1 MSWALEE
8 IVEEAC
14 WGSGRR
20 KMSPVSPVSPG
31 SPVRKVSP
39 RSTVKS
45 LQAEARRRFSVGDP
59 CFQFPS
65 QPYVESPAT
74 LYIQPEDRLNYILEE
89 EETEDEEEE
98 EEERRGEEQER
109 ITFTIEEEDEEEEEE
124 ERRGE
129 EQE

>member
-1 MSWALEE
+1 MGYEE
-8 IVEEAC
+8 EKCELFESEDEESEENGGEEEKEVR
-14 WGSGRR
+14 WIGSGGRR
-20 KMSPVSPVSPG
+20 KMSPNSS
-31 SPVRKVSP
+31 
-39 RSTVKS
+39 VKS

-98 EEERRGEEQER
+98 EGGRHSGEEER
-109 ITFTIEEEDEEEEEE
+109 ITFTIE
-124 ERRGE
+124 
-129 EQE
+129 

>member
-1 MSWALEE
+1 M
-8 IVEEAC
+8 
-14 WGSGRR
+14 R
-20 KMSPVSPVSPG
+20 KMSPNSS
-31 SPVRKVSP
+31 
-39 RSTVKS
+39 VKS

-98 EEERRGEEQER
+98 GEGRHSEEEER
-109 ITFTIEEEDEEEEEE
+109 ITFTIEEEEEEEECERFPVNECEDTPSYTVEEEEEE
-124 ERRGE
+124 
-129 EQE
+129 